1 MRVPLHRAAVIAA
14 VALFAATAC
23 TLRPLPDPK
32 QGCESATTLGAV
44 WSCIDAI
51 PRTPRIESGF
61 RSTMRVST
69 DVRVRMRNQ
78 SQRRACFTNPPKGFE
93 RVTVDSTEAPLDA
106 FYRAPD
112 TGKPTIIVVHGIFDS
127 RANRFMRIAMRRLA
141 ASGYGVLAPD
151 MRWHGCLYRDDLPAT
166 LGILEAADL
175 QRWSSWLRTTH
186 GAAAVGLLGF
196 SLGAL
201 DVIHAVSADGAA
213 EAFRA
218 GAIAVSPPAHLEQ
231 VLRRLDTVPTFS
243 QDGRNLVIRKAMRR
257 FLATRLRQAKISW
270 TDGAL
275 FSAYLDNLAGR
286 NLVGTTT
293 QEILERAEP
302 LVRVQDIRVP
312 TLVLV
317 AKNDPL
323 FGELVSNA
331 WAGSEPR
338 ELVHVIETRTGGH
351 IGQMGEQPQW
361 FSSVTT
367 SFFDAVLRV
376 AR

>member
-1 MRVPLHRAAVIAA
+1 MRMHRAAVFAAA
-14 VALFAATAC
+14 VSIAATAC

-51 PRTPRIESGF
+51 PRTTRIESGF

-69 DVRVRMRNQ
+69 DLRIRMRNQ
-78 SQRRACFTNPPKGFE
+78 SQRRACFANPPKGFE
-93 RVTVDSTEAPLDA
+93 RVTVDNAEAPLDA

-112 TGKPTIIVVHGIFDS
+112 PGRPTIIVVHGIFDS
-127 RANRFMRIAMRRLA
+127 RANRFMRVATQRLA

-151 MRWHGCLYRDDLPAT
+151 MRWHGCLYKDDLPAT

-175 QRWSSWLRTTH
+175 QRWSSWLRTTR
-186 GAAAVGLLGF
+186 GATDVGLLGF

-201 DVIHAVSADGAA
+201 DVIHAVSTEGAA

-218 GAIAVSPPAHLEQ
+218 GAIAVSPPAQLEQ
-231 VLRRLDTVPTFS
+231 VLRRLDTVPAFS
-243 QDGRNLVIRKAMRR
+243 QEGRNVVIRKAMRR
-257 FLATRLRQAKISW
+257 FLATRLRHAKIPW

-275 FSAYLDNLAGR
+275 FSAYLGDLAKR
-286 NLVGTTT
+286 NLVGSTT